1 MSMKVEVLR
10 YERIR
15 DLRVDRELT
24 QKAVADYLHVKQN
37 TYCQYETG
45 VINYPLD
52 IVVRLAEFYDV
63 SVDYLVELTDEPSPY
78 PRRRRKP

>member
-1 MSMKVEVLR
+1 MKTEPLK

-15 DLRVDRELT
+15 NIRIDRDLT
-24 QKAVADYLHVKQN
+24 QKKVAEFLHVKRN

-63 SVDYLVELTDEPSPY
+63 SVDYLVELTDEPAPY